1 MPNSSASC
9 FFTSIN
15 LQPFNFAAARA
26 TRSSAVLSF
35 YNTSRIKSIFLTDI
49 FARDHS
55 TIFGVGATPPA
66 RGLFDGRGAYNS
78 GMKSTI
84 TTVPQT
90 QSKFTSHSFAMTDR
104 KKASLTGVTKVDGMT
119 DTQIDVTTCLGRLII
134 TGSELKISKF
144 DVDDGNLA
152 LTGNIDAIKYA
163 QAKQSLIKRIFK

>member
-1 MPNSSASC
+1 
-9 FFTSIN
+9 
-15 LQPFNFAAARA
+15 
-26 TRSSAVLSF
+26 
-35 YNTSRIKSIFLTDI
+35 
-49 FARDHS
+49 
-55 TIFGVGATPPA
+55 
-66 RGLFDGRGAYNS
+66 
-78 GMKSTI
+78 
-84 TTVPQT
+84 
-90 QSKFTSHSFAMTDR
+90 MTDR

>member
-1 MPNSSASC
+1 MPLGLFAQARAYISYMKTTVTSAS
-9 FFTSIN
+9 
-15 LQPFNFAAARA
+15 
-26 TRSSAVLSF
+26 
-35 YNTSRIKSIFLTDI
+35 
-49 FARDHS
+49 
-55 TIFGVGATPPA
+55 
-66 RGLFDGRGAYNS
+66 
-78 GMKSTI
+78 
-84 TTVPQT
+84 QT

-152 LTGNIDAIKYA
+152 LTGNIDAIKYV